1 LRENATVFLHLYNLW
16 LSAKFK
22 FWVYQD
28 LKISNMLLLNFL
40 RTLMIFRENSI

>member
-1 LRENATVFLHLYNLW
+1 MLFISVNRCVKMQRFFLHLYNLW

-28 LKISNMLLLNFL
+28 LKISNMLLLNFYA
-40 RTLMIFRENSI
+40 R